1 VKNRDFGG
9 AEIWA
14 KKGTLFE
21 KNPKNGRFHTEES
34 TRKPLIEGIRLG
46 FGPKIGFFRVFSG
59 FSGFSGK
66 NVGGEPRFS
75 PIGTENH
82 QNRPFSKPTG
92 LRTPRIPRTPITTTT
107 TPPHGGGVG
116 WWWDYI

>member
-75 PIGTENH
+75 PIGTENR

-92 LRTPRIPRTPITTTT
+92 LRTPRIPRTPIPT
-107 TPPHGGGVG
+107 TPPHPMGVG
-116 WWWDYI
+116 WGGIIAA